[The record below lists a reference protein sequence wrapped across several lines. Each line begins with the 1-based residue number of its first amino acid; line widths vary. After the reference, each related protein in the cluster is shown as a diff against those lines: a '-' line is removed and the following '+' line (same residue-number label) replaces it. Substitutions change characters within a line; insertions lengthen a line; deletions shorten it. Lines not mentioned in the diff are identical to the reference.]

1 MAKILHHAQQ
11 QGSKT
16 VALSLQLANQ
26 RVFGNS
32 DTFLQWFCASVSLE
46 LGLLD
51 SEQLAKYWKLAEM
64 IGSNQSCKAYFEQY
78 LLPELSTP
86 LTLGLDEV
94 EMLIYVN

>member
-11 QGSKT
+11 QASKT

-32 DTFLQWFCASVSLE
+32 DTFLQWFCASVSLK

-51 SEQLAKYWKLAEM
+51 SEQLTKYWKLAEM
-64 IGSNQSCKAYFEQY
+64 MGSNKSCKPYFEQY